1 MKAQRGTRGINFIFS
16 LTSALDGSGWSAP
29 RPGRFTPQ
37 EREPVRTVQETE
49 WLPEPV
55 RKISPPPEFNP
66 RTVQPVACRCTTW
79 AIPAHKLMWFFN
91 YNKKNHSLLD
101 VCLCERFPLLLC
113 KEPLKFVQAFQIHP
127 VYCIL
132 AFDTLHVF
140 ILNTQITVQAFWDIT
155 PVRSINLPMFRR
167 IVIRKC
173 LGSSRPL
180 TVLDCLTLNSLRS
193 GKL

>member
-1 MKAQRGTRGINFIFS
+1 MGVSGQRHAPAVLPPRKENRYPLYRRLS
-16 LTSALDGSGWSAP
+16 GSQNLCGKS
-29 RPGRFTPQ
+29 R
-37 EREPVRTVQETE
+37 
-49 WLPEPV
+49 
-55 RKISPPPEFNP
+55 PPPEFDP

-79 AIPAHKLMWFFN
+79 TIRPTNWIWFFS
-91 YNKKNHSLLD
+91 YNKKKHSLLD
-101 VCLCERFPLLLC
+101 VCLYERFPLLLC

-140 ILNTQITVQAFWDIT
+140 ILNTQMTVQAFWDIT

-167 IVIRKC
+167 IVIRKG
-173 LGSSRPL
+173 LGSSRPRI
-180 TVLDCLTLNSLRS
+180 VLDCLTLNSLRS